1 MTRNGAVGGAWA
13 VGAAAVLALG
23 LVVGGWFVGNGFL
36 ESRRDRFVTVK
47 GLSERDVEA
56 DLALWPF
63 RIVATADDLGAAQ
76 SEIERSTAR
85 VLDFLARHGVDTTGA
100 EPEGVEV
107 TDRLAERYGEG
118 AAVGP
123 RYMVQQLMM
132 VRSED
137 VAAVHAASRRVGE
150 LVDAGVVLRSGTGYG
165 PVKPTY
171 LFKRLNDLKPAMIA
185 EATASAREAAQ
196 QFAEDSDSR
205 LGRIR
210 RANQGVFQI
219 LPRDGAP
226 GIDEADQVAK
236 TVRVVSTI
244 EYYLDR

>member
-1 MTRNGAVGGAWA
+1 MGNRVVWGALV
-13 VGAAAVLALG
+13 VALG
-23 LVVGGWFVGNGFL
+23 LAVAGWFIGDGFL

-63 RIVATADDLGAAQ
+63 RIVGAADDLGAAQ
-76 SEIERSTAR
+76 AEIQRSSR
-85 VLDFLARHGVDTTGA
+85 LVREFLARNGVDTAGA
-100 EPEGVEV
+100 QLQGVEV
-107 TDRLAERYGEG
+107 TDRLAEQYGN
-118 AAVGP
+118 ATQVGP
-123 RYMVQQLMM
+123 RYLVQQLMV

-137 VAAVHAASRRVGE
+137 VGAVQAASQRVGE

-165 PVKPTY
+165 PVKPTF
-171 LFKRLNDLKPAMIA
+171 LFKELNALKPAMIA

-205 LGRIR
+205 LGGIR

-226 GIDEADQVAK
+226 GIDESDQVDK

-244 EYYLDR
+244 DYYLR